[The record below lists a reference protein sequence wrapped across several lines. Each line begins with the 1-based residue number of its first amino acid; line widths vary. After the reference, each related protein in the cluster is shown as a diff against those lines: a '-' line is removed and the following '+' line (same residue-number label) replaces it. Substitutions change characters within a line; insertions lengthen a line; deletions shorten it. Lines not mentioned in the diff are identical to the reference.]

1 MFIAIQHTH
10 FDMHELK
17 YNPNLGFELGGLGI
31 LFAFG
36 RIKFGSKDKSS
47 STNPLKIHFGRL
59 SLGHDDTLPT
69 SLNPPPKTL
78 VFFLSHRPNIFGLP
92 CPAKCCIPL
101 GT

>member
-17 YNPNLGFELGGLGI
+17 YNPNLGSELGLGI
-31 LFAFG
+31 LFGFG

-59 SLGHDDTLPT
+59 PLGHDDTLPT
-69 SLNPPPKTL
+69 SLNPSPKTL
-78 VFFLSHRPNIFGLP
+78 FFSLTQAKHFRTALP
-92 CPAKCCIPL
+92 SKVLYPL